1 MGAACHAFIKS
12 IIDVLLKSQIQN
24 YDPTSIR
31 KRMGGCEVFS
41 TTLHKLPQNKV
52 LYIEEG
58 GLNNFAQVTIV
69 L

>member
-12 IIDVLLKSQIQN
+12 IIHVLLKSQIQN
-24 YDPTSIR
+24 YHPTSLR

-52 LYIEEG
+52 L
-58 GLNNFAQVTIV
+58 
-69 L
+69 

>member
-12 IIDVLLKSQIQN
+12 IIHVLLKSQIQN
-24 YDPTSIR
+24 YHPTSIR

-41 TTLHKLPQNKV
+41 ATLHKLPQNKV